1 MKDRIDFVG
10 KSVLQFLVVASALVR
25 GALLEVFGQ
34 SVEDHCFSAGLF
46 GREIFVVLLKEL
58 EIDPVLLEGP
68 TSLYDPLSLRSQI

>member
-25 GALLEVFGQ
+25 GALLQVLGQ

-46 GREIFVVLLKEL
+46 RREIFVVLLKEL

-68 TSLYDPLSLRSQI
+68 ATLYDPLSLRSQI